1 MRPWIVWSLL
11 ETHCQAGH
19 VGRLGRLGRQA
30 GDGRRKFFWAMAN
43 DDYHEMELSRLT
55 SSGEWLREGKHRR
68 VTQLLHVNWQTP
80 YLPYFSSKSFE
91 WQAEHPDQRHE
102 TGQWQ
107 LWPCN
112 WKISNKSAWMRHE
125 FDSASGDFEL
135 CQDVDVCRCLQDL
148 DEKKDREA
156 DAQVLWVVSVDATVP
171 CNIIF
176 VRNMMWYVHWGFTL
190 FDTLNDHKVVASQC

>member
-1 MRPWIVWSLL
+1 
-11 ETHCQAGH
+11 
-19 VGRLGRLGRQA
+19 
-30 GDGRRKFFWAMAN
+30 
-43 DDYHEMELSRLT
+43 MELSRLT
-55 SSGEWLREGKHRR
+55 SSGEWLREGKHHR
-68 VTQLLHVNWQTP
+68 VTQLLHVNWQMP
-80 YLPYFSSKSFE
+80 YLSSKSFE

-112 WKISNKSAWMRHE
+112 WKFSNKSAWMRHE

-156 DAQVLWVVSVDATVP
+156 DAQVLWVGSVEPPFLQDYFCEKYDV
-171 CNIIF
+171 IIIYIYIYI
-176 VRNMMWYVHWGFTL
+176 WCIEAL
-190 FDTLNDHKVVASQC
+190 LLSDTLNDHKVVASQC